1 MRAVNA
7 KVLSWILAAAVSVYI
22 VFAGMRAW
30 ALMSTGDPV
39 LIVFGVS
46 VVVIPVIG
54 VWVLWRELT
63 FGRRTQR
70 LGEELAREGGLP
82 VDDLPRTASGRIVK
96 EAADARFV
104 EYEAD
109 VQEHPDDW
117 RCWYRLAMGYDDARD
132 RKRARGAMRKAIELF
147 DAAPQG

>member
-1 MRAVNA
+1 VNA

-30 ALMSTGDPV
+30 ALVTTGEPA
-39 LIVFGVS
+39 LIVFGIS
-46 VVVIPVIG
+46 VVVIPLIG
-54 VWVLWRELT
+54 VWVLWRELA

-70 LGEELAREGGLP
+70 LGEELGREGGLP

-104 EYEAD
+104 EYERD
-109 VQEHPDDW
+109 VQASPEDW

-132 RKRARGAMRKAIELF
+132 RKRARSAMRKAIALF
-147 DAAPQG
+147 DATVPG

>member
-1 MRAVNA
+1 MNA

-22 VFAGMRAW
+22 VFAGVRAW
-30 ALMSTGDPV
+30 ALVSTGDPV
-39 LIVFGVS
+39 LVVFGIS

-70 LGEELAREGGLP
+70 LGEELGREGGLP

-96 EAADARFV
+96 DAADARFV
-104 EYEAD
+104 EYERD
-109 VQEHPDDW
+109 VQAHPEDW
-117 RCWYRLAMGYDDARD
+117 RCWYRLAIGYDDARD
-132 RKRARGAMRKAIELF
+132 RKRARSAMRKAITLF
-147 DAAPQG
+147 DGAAAR

>member
-1 MRAVNA
+1 MNA

-22 VFAGMRAW
+22 VFAGVRAW
-30 ALMSTGDPV
+30 ALVSTGDPV
-39 LIVFGVS
+39 LVVFGIS

-70 LGEELAREGGLP
+70 LGEELGREGGLP

-96 EAADARFV
+96 DAADARFV
-104 EYEAD
+104 EYERD
-109 VQEHPDDW
+109 VQAHPEDW
-117 RCWYRLAMGYDDARD
+117 RCWYRLAIGYDDARD
-132 RKRARGAMRKAIELF
+132 RKRARSAMRKAIALV
-147 DAAPQG
+147 DGAAAR